1 MEVLGVT
8 FESTDGAVSGG
19 TVAEGT
25 LVAPSVV
32 TVELLEPQFVHGA
45 VTVAGLAKI
54 GR

>member
-8 FESTDGAVSGG
+8 FESTDGAVSDG

-25 LVAPSVV
+25 LAPSVV